1 MDYTV
6 ILSPKAV
13 GDLEAI
19 VRYIALN
26 NPEAARKVGQNLLN
40 KTKELSQFPF
50 KGQQVP
56 EFSSPGIRQVILK
69 PYRLVYRVEEDKKR
83 ISVARFWHSSQGNLE
98 L

>member
-13 GDLEAI
+13 GDLESI
-19 VRYIALN
+19 IRYIALD

-40 KTKELSQFPF
+40 KTKELRQFPF
-50 KGQQVP
+50 QGQKVS
-56 EFSSPGIRQVILK
+56 EFNSPDIRQVILK
-69 PYRLVYRVEEDKKR
+69 PYRIVYRIEGDKKR
-83 ISVARFWHSSQGNLE
+83 VSVARFWHSSQENLE